1 MPVTKVETPDGSVL
15 NIEHPDGAV
24 ESDILQFAQREYY
37 RSLFSGPQQALPVQ
51 EEGPSG
57 FFDGL
62 TEFGQRALGSA
73 AQTLYQAPGGVE
85 GLFSGEDFDVDDEIA
100 ERHRSAQEGIREF
113 FGYDEEYDDGTLDLL
128 ASASGSLLA
137 FAAPALAAGLA
148 PVSLPVAGAIG
159 LVGAGALGIGNNVAG
174 YITEGAKARDQG
186 IAPTD
191 YATGKYKAGA
201 IGATEALPIMRLFR
215 PIKKSILKDPVALD
229 SLTKRIQNSRLASI
243 GVSGGTEA
251 IQEVT
256 AGLLNDL
263 NIRKHIDPNAAIGDS
278 MLDDAMG
285 GAFAGALMET
295 ILGFVPGA
303 RRTQNIRDYAIEE
316 EQRLR
321 DEIEE
326 TRLDSRIELDAGEEA
341 RDDIPSS
348 AVDDQPL
355 APDALEV
362 ASQAALA
369 GGPEAVALQYRQT
382 AKQIRELMG
391 DDFPVDDTFRI
402 TEVSQATED
411 APAQIAI
418 IDSQGRLYGTSAPV
432 VDDVVVS
439 ETGVNRASNNRVQ
452 LTALASA
459 LNNEAIQE
467 RIYQNNRLILDESP
481 ETYDAEQTKTLQ
493 EMGRRVLGPEAS
505 SYTAA
510 AANYAGG
517 TTLERGYKEDLT
529 AQEAID
535 QNIPNK
541 ERTVAQKINAK
552 RIEKGLPETSRFTI
566 SEIRSV
572 IGKDVSRLTEFVS
585 GVNQTESLR
594 PIDLDGSPAVAVEQ
608 GGQQIAVIKN
618 RKLTAQEKEAIRAQ
632 GRKPP
637 SRIKFASP
645 ADAQQYA
652 DYVNATKGQS
662 LLPAQDI
669 FGDFEVGRD
678 KFAQLLTA
686 KNIDADVNSPEV
698 RQLAKLFTGAKLRR
712 DQTIM
717 DLSPAE
723 LQFFYHRLRSLP
735 RFNTPTKIPL
745 FEIKPYNR
753 KRLKAAIDHRQT
765 TGKDISKEEF
775 DAQFG
780 STTTQAYNK
789 IIRTARQQAQKQ
801 VLELPSPSVA
811 AGVNPV
817 TRKEVEAVIKQRLAK
832 LNLTDIDGVAT
843 DLVRDVERDADGNV
857 VLGGVVSRTASGLY
871 KTSGQRVIQLSV
883 DRIMAESTD
892 PKDFDRI
899 VAEVLNHEIVH
910 ALRELD
916 VITESELN
924 LLERLT
930 RRYKK
935 AGTEKTYR
943 DWAMSQYA
951 DFDNPV
957 KIIEEAVAEMV
968 SDSIM
973 GKVVISN
980 KPTKMTGK
988 PQSVVKKITGFFKE
1002 MVGLTQEADAA
1013 SFTEFL
1019 TALESGEIGARERG
1033 KIRTLYRLERKT
1045 KQFLDR
1051 PDPFADVVPT
1061 VAEID
1066 EDDSPEA
1073 TASAAKAMAGADG
1086 LVDIDQAEEAAK
1098 QTDSKDSETERLRKI
1113 AGLDD
1118 VMFSRRIERAVQQDF
1133 DVDTIMYHGAKV
1145 GDIKKFGGRTG
1156 MGVVAAHTTK
1166 NPRFATQFTGID
1178 PQGKPFESAPVGAG
1192 ALQDA
1197 LIEDKRPTVYP
1208 LFLRNFL
1215 PDNTP
1220 PEQRMVEGRLQL
1232 KKSLFDVREAARTYK
1247 NNEVAVSQR
1256 YTPIDTI
1263 DAIMNSKLDSRPELL
1278 ADLTRYFSKELD
1290 AFLKSRPM
1298 SRIKNYDAQMLAMEY
1313 QIRGEEFRVNREAE
1327 KALGLDKKMAPEL
1340 PHIISNLSLD
1350 AGRTLIPELFID
1362 PSFEAVSALAPR
1374 SNPIDPY
1381 DDDAPSRMARR
1392 YERMM
1397 QNVNPDVVL
1406 SKESIVRAI
1415 VELFHQEDAPR
1426 AFRQF
1431 KIDDEL
1437 GIDFIELEVVAPYI
1451 KDAGFAG
1458 YRDIEVAFQPYTAVA
1473 IFDPSD
1479 IKGAFADFNPDAVPE
1494 GMKYDDD
1501 FMFSRRMADS
1511 EASYARR
1518 LEGMPESFEVDG
1530 QSIEFGYHEPALEA
1544 AVRYTIRADLPYE
1557 PLKEYAPVDE
1567 DVARRIAVEY
1577 DLMEDAPDDPTVK
1590 AAYEAMAEET
1600 KEQYK
1605 AILDTGLE
1613 VQFIKG
1619 KDPYGNPRNAIL
1631 DVVNNNHMFV
1641 FSTKDGYGSEESLTA
1656 DLSRNPMLQ
1665 ETEFRT
1671 ADGDPMLLNDVFRV
1685 VHDYFGHIKNGVGFR
1700 ARGEENAWQSHAAMY
1715 SPLARRAMTSE
1726 TRGQNSWVNFG
1737 PYAEQNKNASGAD
1750 TIYADQK
1757 IGLLPLWVSEEARQS
1772 DPRRTRDR
1780 GLFQQGLEGAI
1791 RPDQKLSLT
1800 HFGHSRF
1807 ARTDP
1812 KMAGRGLDRTRRYSP
1827 EGTFF
1832 GITEATTNG
1841 YRKEA
1846 GLGNIRHDF
1855 AVDSHLMYPM
1865 DTDPYGLLQR
1875 NPAGNLDW
1883 DNTLAALNNA
1893 GFIGLWTDRHP
1904 HGKVAFINQPLI
1916 SEQETK
1922 AGMPT
1927 LGKTKAE
1934 IISSP
1939 EARAD
1944 KAVEQQ
1950 TLKAEERVAEY
1961 AKEKDLDPIETVT
1974 LDDGP
1979 FAFARREGMTTSNE
1993 GTPSFIQPSGFFGKS
2008 LIYRAQDKLVTLK
2021 QIERAIND
2029 SREKSGLPPL
2039 TIDRSAYRG
2048 EETIPGKLG
2057 NFARLFDER
2066 EKKPLIDAMVKA
2078 GVSVEQMDRFLILR
2092 HAIERN
2098 ARIRKINPRFPDA
2111 GAGELNGMK
2120 LTDQYVND
2128 LMQKEFGMSWN
2139 SAKGEWQ
2146 GQNEK
2151 GRIYNK
2157 LAKRVDDINATTLMI
2172 QEQGGLL
2179 TSEGREQLANFYK
2192 YYVPLRGV
2200 FRDEEM
2206 AMDINEKTA
2215 GSGGTL
2221 SITGAGKEYISPKG
2235 RGSQAFSPLAVM
2247 FTERGVKT
2255 ARSVKNVSFG
2265 KRLVNLIQDFPN
2277 DEVWELYTPD
2287 SKQYKEAFES
2297 TYTYVGSDPNIPYG
2311 TKKRDVANEPDRK
2324 NWVKRVKMVES
2335 APNAQ
2340 AEELL
2345 GVVVDGEQ
2353 YYVHFKDEN
2362 LRRAAVNLDAQ
2373 TTNRWV
2379 NALNRF
2385 TRYLSMVNTSLNP
2398 DFFIPNFF
2406 RDLETAIPNL
2416 AGEQTMRDGLAPK
2429 EVKGFKRK
2437 VVTDT
2442 FRGSK
2447 SGGLG
2452 AIGIFYKGFRNP
2464 EKLHPDDLRDFN
2476 EYIKTGAKTD
2486 WFHSSTPE
2494 EQIRNLQNME
2504 AVARGT
2510 LKGMSLQAKDAFM
2523 GFVND
2528 TNAAVE
2534 NGVRLSA
2541 FKNARDAFIEKGMER
2556 DLAIQQAASL
2566 AKNLTVNFNRKGQNG
2581 NFLNA
2586 LYLFFNAAI
2595 QSSAAL
2601 VRGLNVLDPNS
2612 SRLKQG
2618 IVASLIGS
2626 GALMSYLIDQL
2637 LDMDEMSEKE
2647 LRDLEEHIR
2656 ERNFI
2661 VPDAL
2666 LGLVGM
2672 DYNPEGYSKI
2682 PMPYGYSAFY
2692 IMGDVMY
2699 QVAAGKESVA
2709 AGGVRLANA
2718 ILGSFSPIGSSTS
2731 ETVTQ
2736 TIAKTVAPTV
2746 MDPVMEQLLNSNYFG
2761 GPVYKEPSPFE
2772 DAPKVPSL
2780 RSFENTPPFYKW
2792 LSESLRLGQGTQYEP
2807 GFLEIEPDIFK
2818 HYVQFLGGG
2827 AGGFFDRAV
2836 FRTGASLMDPS
2847 YDLEVKD
2854 IPFLRKIRGEFSDRV
2869 GSERFYDRRDIL
2881 LRKEASAEDEEI
2893 TFAERS
2899 AYRKENM
2906 PFLKM
2911 LPALRQAENALTQ
2924 LRKQRKILHARKRKA
2939 SEQGLIQIALSEE
2952 RLDEKEAAVIARF
2965 NRAYDKAL
2973 GKDE

>member
-1 MPVTKVETPDGSVL
+1 MVPT
-15 NIEHPDGAV
+15 
-24 ESDILQFAQREYY
+24 
-37 RSLFSGPQQALPVQ
+37 
-51 EEGPSG
+51 
-57 FFDGL
+57 
-62 TEFGQRALGSA
+62 A
-73 AQTLYQAPGGVE
+73 AEVD
-85 GLFSGEDFDVDDEIA
+85 EDD
-100 ERHRSAQEGIREF
+100 R
-113 FGYDEEYDDGTLDLL
+113 
-128 ASASGSLLA
+128 
-137 FAAPALAAGLA
+137 
-148 PVSLPVAGAIG
+148 
-159 LVGAGALGIGNNVAG
+159 
-174 YITEGAKARDQG
+174 
-186 IAPTD
+186 
-191 YATGKYKAGA
+191 
-201 IGATEALPIMRLFR
+201 
-215 PIKKSILKDPVALD
+215 
-229 SLTKRIQNSRLASI
+229 
-243 GVSGGTEA
+243 
-251 IQEVT
+251 
-256 AGLLNDL
+256 
-263 NIRKHIDPNAAIGDS
+263 
-278 MLDDAMG
+278 
-285 GAFAGALMET
+285 
-295 ILGFVPGA
+295 
-303 RRTQNIRDYAIEE
+303 
-316 EQRLR
+316 
-321 DEIEE
+321 
-326 TRLDSRIELDAGEEA
+326 
-341 RDDIPSS
+341 
-348 AVDDQPL
+348 
-355 APDALEV
+355 
-362 ASQAALA
+362 
-369 GGPEAVALQYRQT
+369 
-382 AKQIRELMG
+382 
-391 DDFPVDDTFRI
+391 
-402 TEVSQATED
+402 
-411 APAQIAI
+411 
-418 IDSQGRLYGTSAPV
+418 
-432 VDDVVVS
+432 
-439 ETGVNRASNNRVQ
+439 
-452 LTALASA
+452 
-459 LNNEAIQE
+459 
-467 RIYQNNRLILDESP
+467 
-481 ETYDAEQTKTLQ
+481 ETYTATVQTPT
-493 EMGRRVLGPEAS
+493 
-505 SYTAA
+505 
-510 AANYAGG
+510 G
-517 TTLERGYKEDLT
+517 TTT
-529 AQEAID
+529 
-535 QNIPNK
+535 
-541 ERTVAQKINAK
+541 
-552 RIEKGLPETSRFTI
+552 IET
-566 SEIRSV
+566 
-572 IGKDVSRLTEFVS
+572 
-585 GVNQTESLR
+585 
-594 PIDLDGSPAVAVEQ
+594 
-608 GGQQIAVIKN
+608 
-618 RKLTAQEKEAIRAQ
+618 
-632 GRKPP
+632 
-637 SRIKFASP
+637 
-645 ADAQQYA
+645 
-652 DYVNATKGQS
+652 
-662 LLPAQDI
+662 
-669 FGDFEVGRD
+669 
-678 KFAQLLTA
+678 
-686 KNIDADVNSPEV
+686 
-698 RQLAKLFTGAKLRR
+698 
-712 DQTIM
+712 
-717 DLSPAE
+717 
-723 LQFFYHRLRSLP
+723 
-735 RFNTPTKIPL
+735 
-745 FEIKPYNR
+745 
-753 KRLKAAIDHRQT
+753 
-765 TGKDISKEEF
+765 
-775 DAQFG
+775 
-780 STTTQAYNK
+780 
-789 IIRTARQQAQKQ
+789 
-801 VLELPSPSVA
+801 
-811 AGVNPV
+811 
-817 TRKEVEAVIKQRLAK
+817 
-832 LNLTDIDGVAT
+832 
-843 DLVRDVERDADGNV
+843 
-857 VLGGVVSRTASGLY
+857 
-871 KTSGQRVIQLSV
+871 
-883 DRIMAESTD
+883 
-892 PKDFDRI
+892 
-899 VAEVLNHEIVH
+899 
-910 ALRELD
+910 
-916 VITESELN
+916 
-924 LLERLT
+924 
-930 RRYKK
+930 
-935 AGTEKTYR
+935 
-943 DWAMSQYA
+943 
-951 DFDNPV
+951 
-957 KIIEEAVAEMV
+957 
-968 SDSIM
+968 
-973 GKVVISN
+973 
-980 KPTKMTGK
+980 
-988 PQSVVKKITGFFKE
+988 
-1002 MVGLTQEADAA
+1002 
-1013 SFTEFL
+1013 
-1019 TALESGEIGARERG
+1019 
-1033 KIRTLYRLERKT
+1033 
-1045 KQFLDR
+1045 
-1051 PDPFADVVPT
+1051 
-1061 VAEID
+1061 
-1066 EDDSPEA
+1066 DSPEA

-1086 LVDIDQAEEAAK
+1086 LVTIDQAEEAAK

-1118 VMFSRRIERAVQQDF
+1118 VMFSRRRERAIEQDF
-1133 DVDTIMYHGAKV
+1133 NVDTMVYHGAKTS
-1145 GDIKKFGGRTG
+1145 GIKKFQARTG
-1156 MGVVAAHTTK
+1156 MGVIAAHTTE
-1166 NPRFATQFTGID
+1166 NPRFASQFTGIS
-1178 PQGKPFESAPVGAG
+1178 QEGKPFQSVGGGVGAK
-1192 ALQDA
+1192 QDA
-1197 LIEDKRPTVYP
+1197 LIKDKSPVVFP

-1215 PDNTP
+1215 PDNFP
-1220 PEQRMVEGRLQL
+1220 PIGN
-1232 KKSLFDVREAARTYK
+1232 KKSLFDVRKALDENREMREKKRLGKRRSYTRLIDGGQESASALPALARVDDSLK
-1247 NNEVAVSQR
+1247 SE
-1256 YTPIDTI
+1256 
-1263 DAIMNSKLDSRPELL
+1263 LESRPELL
-1278 ADLTRYFSKELD
+1278 ADLTRYFSRELD
-1290 AFLKSRPM
+1290 AFLEAPAM
-1298 SRIKNYDAQMLAMEY
+1298 SRIKNFDAQMLAMEY
-1313 QIRGEEFRVNREAE
+1313 KAKGKEFRVNRDVESTLNF
-1327 KALGLDKKMAPEL
+1327 KQMPLAPDFVDL
-1340 PHIISNLSLD
+1340 ISNLSFQS
-1350 AGRTLIPELFID
+1350 GRTLLPEIFID
-1362 PSFEAVSALAPR
+1362 PDYDTVSELSPINLSFENLSLGQRAEK
-1374 SNPIDPY
+1374 
-1381 DDDAPSRMARR
+1381 SRQMMA
-1392 YERMM
+1392 
-1397 QNVNPDVVL
+1397 NVKPEVEL
-1406 SKESIVRAI
+1406 SRENIVRAI
-1415 VELFHQEDAPR
+1415 VETFHRQDAPKEIN
-1426 AFRQF
+1426 AVFDNDF
-1431 KIDDEL
+1431 
-1437 GIDFIELEVVAPYI
+1437 IDFTRLEVLAPYI

-1458 YRDIEVAFQPYTAVA
+1458 YKDIEVAGEPYTAVA
-1473 IFDPSD
+1473 VFDPSD

-1501 FMFSRRMADS
+1501 FMFSRRMAES

-1544 AVRYTIRADLPYE
+1544 AVRYTIRAGLPYE
-1557 PLKEYAPVDE
+1557 PLREYAPVDE
-1567 DVARRIAVEY
+1567 DVARRIAAEY

-1600 KEQYK
+1600 KEQYR

-1737 PYAEQNKNASGAD
+1737 PYAERNKNASGAD

-1827 EGTFF
+1827 KGTFF

-1846 GLGNIRHDF
+1846 GLGNIRQNF

-1865 DTDPYGLLQR
+1865 DTDPYGLLAR
-1875 NPAGNLDW
+1875 HPAGNLDW
-1883 DNTLAALNNA
+1883 DTTLAALNNA

-1974 LDDGP
+1974 LDNGP
-1979 FAFARREGMTTSNE
+1979 FAFARREGMTTSSE

-2029 SREKSGLPPL
+2029 SREESGLPPL

-2157 LAKRVDDINATTLMI
+2157 LAKRVDDINATTLLI

-2179 TSEGREQLANFYK
+2179 TPEDREQLANFYK

-2287 SKQYKEAFES
+2287 SRQYKEAFES

-2311 TKKRDVANEPDRK
+2311 TKKRDIANEPDRK

-2340 AEELL
+2340 TDELL
-2345 GVVVDGEQ
+2345 GVIVDGEQ

-2379 NALNRF
+2379 NALNHF

-2406 RDLETAIPNL
+2406 RDLETAVPNL

-2523 GFVND
+2523 GFVD
-2528 TNAAVE
+2528 DANAAVE

-2541 FKNARDAFIEKGMER
+2541 FKNARDALIEKGMER

-2586 LYLFFNAAI
+2586 LYLFFNASI

-2637 LDMDEMSEKE
+2637 LDTDDMSEKE

-2661 VPDAL
+2661 IPDAL
-2666 LGLVGM
+2666 LGLIGEE
-2672 DYNPEGYSKI
+2672 YNPEGYTKI

-2709 AGGVRLANA
+2709 AGGVRLTNA

-2731 ETVTQ
+2731 ETVGQ
-2736 TIAKTVAPTV
+2736 TIAKTVAPTF
-2746 MDPVMEQLLNSNYFG
+2746 MDPVVEVYLNSNYFG

-2780 RSFENTPPFYKW
+2780 RSFDTTPPFYKW
-2792 LSESLRLGQGTQYEP
+2792 LSESLRFGQGTQYEP
-2807 GFLEIEPDIFK
+2807 GILEIEPDIFK

-2836 FRTGASLMDPS
+2836 FRTTASLMDPS

-2924 LRKQRKILHARKRKA
+2924 LRKQRKVLHARKRKA
-2939 SEQGLIQIALSEE
+2939 SEQGMIQIALSEE

-2973 GKDE
+2973 GKDK